1 MGRLAAYPAA
11 FVAAVALSGCGNST
25 GRAREAFVDQHLPP
39 GILWNAE
46 EMFVKAQ
53 RREAH

>member
-25 GRAREAFVDQHLPP
+25 VRAREAIVDQHLPP